1 MNEHLTTNTLID
13 YVHGELPSAED
24 ALAHTHLQSCTECR
38 SEFERETRLSEALR
52 FAAAEDER
60 ELPSMVKAEIWQAV
74 RAARPSPYARFA
86 TWLQPLVAVPAAAIL
101 VAVVY
106 FASPLGHQAPAPLT
120 VDASYYL
127 EQHAAE
133 QMNPLGER
141 NVTPAVLETSDTG
154 RPDPSVGSRTA
165 VAAAVDAVE

>member
-86 TWLQPLVAVPAAAIL
+86 TWLQPLVAVPAAAAGTGPNACVPPSSSMGGYMPSAYQPRWPEI
-101 VAVVY
+101 
-106 FASPLGHQAPAPLT
+106 SKR
-120 VDASYYL
+120 VDLARCGVHTKS
-127 EQHAAE
+127 
-133 QMNPLGER
+133 
-141 NVTPAVLETSDTG
+141 
-154 RPDPSVGSRTA
+154 
-165 VAAAVDAVE
+165 